1 MKVYV
6 ASSFK
11 FIPRVE
17 IVVEA
22 LEYAGHEI
30 TCKWWKRAYQS
41 EGLGL
46 VDTQELK
53 KLYANLESDEFF
65 SKPETKKSYFADLD
79 GIEEANVLVLVGP
92 DKASRTDFVGANIE
106 LGYALGC
113 GMACFSIGAL
123 MNSAMYYGVVK
134 CKTIEELDAE
144 LKELEEEF

>member
-17 IVVEA
+17 IVVKA
-22 LEYAGHEI
+22 LECSGHII

-53 KLYANLESDEFF
+53 KLYANLESAEFF
-65 SKPETKKSYFADLD
+65 SKPETEQSYLTDLE
-79 GIEEANVLVLVGP
+79 GIEEADVLVLVGP
-92 DKASRTDFVGANIE
+92 VKASRTDFVGANVE
-106 LGYALGC
+106 LGYALGY
-113 GMACFSIGAL
+113 GMACFSLGAL
-123 MNSAMYYGVVK
+123 VNSAMYHGVFR
-134 CKTIEELDAE
+134 CKTI
-144 LKELEEEF
+144 KELNEVLKDIEDEL